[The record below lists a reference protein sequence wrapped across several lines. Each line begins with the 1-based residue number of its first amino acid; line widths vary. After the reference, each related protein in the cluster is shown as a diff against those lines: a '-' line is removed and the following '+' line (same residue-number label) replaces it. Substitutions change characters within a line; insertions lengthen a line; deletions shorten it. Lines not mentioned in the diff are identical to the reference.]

1 MRHYNHANAP
11 CQIGVTD
18 MNENIRL
25 DIARLEAKLDVL
37 ISMMNN
43 RNASAV
49 DQEILSEGSHSQL
62 NIAEASLLRRL
73 TTKQH
78 CVAQLIVKGWKN
90 ADIGEMMGV
99 TDNTIKLHVS
109 ATGKKMGLKTRGQI
123 AVAFRDICA
132 KATTGEYEAA
142 SGGIPMNWGDNAKIG
157 MTDPLAPLYAPQNK

>member
-1 MRHYNHANAP
+1 MRNYNHLNAP

-37 ISMMNN
+37 IQMISNKNMAN
-43 RNASAV
+43 
-49 DQEILSEGSHSQL
+49 DQETFAETSHSQL
-62 NIAEASLLRRL
+62 TISEAALLRRL

-78 CVAQLIVKGWKN
+78 CVAQLLVKGWKN

-99 TDNTIKLHVS
+99 SENTIKLHVS
-109 ATGKKMGLKTRGQI
+109 ATGKKMDLKNRGSI

-132 KATTGEYEAA
+132 KASSGEYEAA
-142 SGGIPMNWGDNAKIG
+142 SGGIPMNWAENARIG
-157 MTDPLAPLYAPQNK
+157 MDDPLAPLYAPQNK